1 MSDTVLVALLSLAGT
16 AIGSIIGIMTNNK
29 LVVYRL
35 EQLERKVEKHN
46 NVVER
51 VALLENDKKTIYRL
65 IDEIKEERHE

>member
-16 AIGSIIGIMTNNK
+16 AIGSVIGILTNNK

-51 VALLENDKKTIYRL
+51 VALLEKDVEN
-65 IDEIKEERHE
+65 IKEEIYDE

>member
-51 VALLENDKKTIYRL
+51 VALLEKDVEN
-65 IDEIKEERHE
+65 IKEEIYDE

>member
-16 AIGSIIGIMTNNK
+16 AIGSVIGIMTNNK

-51 VALLENDKKTIYRL
+51 MALLEKDVEN
-65 IDEIKEERHE
+65 IKEEIYDE